1 MAKTYY
7 KWKVMMR
14 LTGMRRAHL
23 NTPRI
28 CAHQRSYFIPIDPTA
43 QMKKYLVLVVLF
55 AILFQFEV
63 AQAQHYFVKYLGKNC
78 SFENVNGVY
87 IEHDFHRIP
96 EQFQDLQNR
105 LENDL
110 IHMWTKHSGN
120 NFRVWFQNSRGYTL
134 YHDALDMKWHLVD
147 PMWETVFL
155 HKDVHH
161 HDQGKQAGSHETE
174 LPPLDGYKC
183 NPNYSKGCG
192 DPPIF
197 SKHLNHELPHEEL

>member
-1 MAKTYY
+1 
-7 KWKVMMR
+7 
-14 LTGMRRAHL
+14 MRRAHL

-78 SFENVNGVY
+78 SFENANGVY
-87 IEHDFHRIP
+87 IEHDFHLIP

-147 PMWETVFL
+147 PMTHL
-155 HKDVHH
+155 SYGSASRSGPRR
-161 HDQGKQAGSHETE
+161 GKTRHVSRSPGA
-174 LPPLDGYKC
+174 
-183 NPNYSKGCG
+183 
-192 DPPIF
+192 DPTRRL
-197 SKHLNHELPHEEL
+197 SC